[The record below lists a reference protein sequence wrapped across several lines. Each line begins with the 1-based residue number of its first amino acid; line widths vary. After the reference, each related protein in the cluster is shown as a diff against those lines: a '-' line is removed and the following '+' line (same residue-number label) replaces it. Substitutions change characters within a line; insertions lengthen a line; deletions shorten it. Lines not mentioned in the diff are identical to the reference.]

1 MIWLGVEFRIITL
14 ELQGLAGDLVVV
26 LQITKAMISSSVLT
40 LLGFL
45 CLLQCLGCT
54 YAFNATELT
63 MKLEAQRNS
72 AREAINKIEETL
84 RESRKRH
91 DEQMRKSREAMEKA
105 HTSSVGRRKP
115 VKEGVEELEEVTVAA
130 DGARENIPPQPPNAP
145 ATSSVTATSPDNNT
159 GRASSSLEAKKSGG
173 TDSPKSPRD
182 SVPPRNMAESSP
194 QRKEETFD
202 AVKRPIRSHQ
212 ILQAHNIPESLV
224 DEINRMAAS
233 LIPREAIV
241 QHIASHYPAKKI
253 HELNDIVIAAV
264 AIKDKTIPDT
274 TDTKHATK
282 ETTAFHST
290 KFERSQASFEERKKE
305 LLKQRG

>member
-1 MIWLGVEFRIITL
+1 
-14 ELQGLAGDLVVV
+14 
-26 LQITKAMISSSVLT
+26 MISSTILT

-45 CLLQCLGCT
+45 CLFQCLGCA
-54 YAFNATELT
+54 YAFNATELSL
-63 MKLEAQRNS
+63 KLEAQRNS

-105 HTSSVGRRKP
+105 HTSSAGRRKR
-115 VKEGVEELEEVTVAA
+115 VEEEAEEVTVAA
-130 DGARENIPPQPPNAP
+130 DGARENIPSQPPNAP
-145 ATSSVTATSPDNNT
+145 ATSPITATSPGNNA
-159 GRASSSLEAKKSGG
+159 GGADSSLEAKKSGG
-173 TDSPKSPRD
+173 AASPKSPRD
-182 SVPPRNMAESSP
+182 PVPPRNNMAESTA
-194 QRKEETFD
+194 QRKEEVFD
-202 AVKRPIRSHQ
+202 SVKRPIRSHQ

-241 QHIASHYPAKKI
+241 QHVASHYPAKKT

-264 AIKDKTIPDT
+264 AIKDKSIPDT
-274 TDTKHATK
+274 TDTKHANK

-290 KFERSQASFEERKKE
+290 KFERSQASFEERKRE